1 MTTTWGKY
9 IDTWIRL
16 KQPASTFK
24 LTEFIKEVIAKNSDL
39 SDRQIQR
46 MRDLRDGELPES
58 KSLIKLV
65 EAFEDLQMLNPNDIC
80 DRLLLPWIPVEKRQ
94 AELVSSSS
102 PNKATK
108 NTISIIS
115 GWKAPAALSDDRV
128 IAAVIKNLAVGFS
141 YRFLYPSPDNYS
153 LPLEN
158 QKPEQMV
165 QNWIE
170 DLRLLLEGEWYRQAI
185 RSRGRE
191 ERSVLDRDLA
201 EFRITLQQQIKE
213 DFTKKDSNFWF
224 LLPSNYVVLY
234 NIEPEHEHRPNAE
247 RYGVMKVSGVQLPIL
262 TISPET
268 ADLASIRS
276 AGWLYIEQNVYD
288 ALAQEINLST
298 ATKAK
303 GTKSS
308 TKGS

>member
-16 KQPASTFK
+16 KQPASGFK
-24 LTEFIKEVIAKNSDL
+24 LTEYIKEVIAKKSDL

-94 AELVSSSS
+94 SELVSSSS
-102 PNKATK
+102 PNKAIK
-108 NTISIIS
+108 NTITIVS
-115 GWKAPAALSDDRV
+115 GWQAPAALSDDRV
-128 IAAVIKNLAVGFS
+128 IAAVIKNLAIGFS
-141 YRFLYPSPDNYS
+141 YRFVYPSPENYS
-153 LPLEN
+153 LP
-158 QKPEQMV
+158 QEQQDALKMV
-165 QNWIE
+165 KDWVE

-213 DFTKKDSNFWF
+213 DFTKKNSNFWF
-224 LLPSNYVVLY
+224 LLPSDYVVLY
-234 NIEPEHEHRPNAE
+234 NIEPEHEHRPIAE
-247 RYGVMKVSGVQLPIL
+247 RYGVMKVLGVQLPVS
-262 TISPET
+262 TNNPET
-268 ADLASIRS
+268 ADLTSVRS
-276 AGWLYIEQNVYD
+276 AGWLYIEQDVYD
-288 ALAQEINLST
+288 TLAQEINSST
-298 ATKAK
+298 VTKAK
-303 GTKSS
+303 SAKSN

>member
-16 KQPASTFK
+16 KQPASAFK
-24 LTEFIKEVIAKNSDL
+24 LTEFIKEVIAKSSDL

-46 MRDLRDGELPES
+46 MRDLREGELPES
-58 KSLIKLV
+58 KSLMKLV

-94 AELVSSSS
+94 SELVNSVSST
-102 PNKATK
+102 KVK
-108 NTISIIS
+108 NTITIVS
-115 GWKAPAALSDDRV
+115 GWQAPAALSDDRV

-141 YRFLYPSPDNYS
+141 YRFLYPSPENYAM
-153 LPLEN
+153 P
-158 QKPEQMV
+158 QEQQDALKMV
-165 QNWIE
+165 KDWVE

-213 DFTKKDSNFWF
+213 EFTKKNSNFWF
-224 LLPSNYVVLY
+224 LLPSDYVVLY

-247 RYGVMKVSGVQLPIL
+247 RYGVMRVSGVQLPIS
-262 TISPET
+262 TNSPET
-268 ADLASIRS
+268 TDLASIRS
-276 AGWLYIEQNVYD
+276 AGWLYLEQDVYD

-298 ATKAK
+298 GTKAK
-303 GTKSS
+303 GSKSNTKSS
-308 TKGS
+308 